1 MSRGKFDFEY
11 SSFSNCWTGL
21 AAMILL
27 QAIRDL
33 ENLGCTE
40 SKAFYGKV
48 VTRWEIVNFLR
59 SPWAEFLGEYVG
71 ISRKEIDYY
80 LRKAGC
86 L

>member
-27 QAIRDL
+27 QAVRDL
-33 ENLGCTE
+33 ENMRG
-40 SKAFYGKV
+40 ADNRVIYGNL

-59 SPWAEFLGEYVG
+59 SPWA
-71 ISRKEIDYY
+71 
-80 LRKAGC
+80 
-86 L
+86 